1 MKEPNLASYRM
12 MTQKMEEKFSTFEIE
27 HALRSENQYADT
39 LVAIGSQM
47 VFEGSSTRI
56 EVNKRKKSIIE
67 VLKERFQEEKCE
79 ENWRIPIREAL
90 IREENMAE
98 LKALKDYAL
107 VKGESYRRMPGGIL
121 LRCVRQEETQRKLK
135 EVHDRTY
142 GFCRGIF

>member
-1 MKEPNLASYRM
+1 MKEPSLASYRM

-98 LKALKDYAL
+98 LMALKDYAL

-121 LRCVRQEETQRKLK
+121 LRCVRQEES
-135 EVHDRTY
+135 
-142 GFCRGIF
+142 

>member
-1 MKEPNLASYRM
+1 MKEPSLASYRM

-67 VLKERFQEEKCE
+67 VIKERFQEEKCE

-90 IREENMAE
+90 IREENMA
-98 LKALKDYAL
+98 
-107 VKGESYRRMPGGIL
+107 
-121 LRCVRQEETQRKLK
+121 
-135 EVHDRTY
+135 
-142 GFCRGIF
+142 

>member
-98 LKALKDYAL
+98 LKALKDYVL

-121 LRCVRQEETQRKLK
+121 LRCVRQEES
-135 EVHDRTY
+135 
-142 GFCRGIF
+142 

>member
-1 MKEPNLASYRM
+1 MKEPSLASYRM

-98 LKALKDYAL
+98 LKALKDYVL

-121 LRCVRQEETQRKLK
+121 LRCVRQEES
-135 EVHDRTY
+135 
-142 GFCRGIF
+142 

>member
-1 MKEPNLASYRM
+1 MKEPSLASYRM

-121 LRCVRQEETQRKLK
+121 LRCVRQEES
-135 EVHDRTY
+135 
-142 GFCRGIF
+142 

>member
-1 MKEPNLASYRM
+1 MKEPSLASYRM

-39 LVAIGSQM
+39 LAAIGSQM

-98 LKALKDYAL
+98 LKALKDYVL

-121 LRCVRQEETQRKLK
+121 LRCVRQEES
-135 EVHDRTY
+135 
-142 GFCRGIF
+142 

>member
-121 LRCVRQEETQRKLK
+121 LRCVRQEES
-135 EVHDRTY
+135 
-142 GFCRGIF
+142 

>member
-1 MKEPNLASYRM
+1 MKEPSLASYRM

-39 LVAIGSQM
+39 LVAIGSHM

-98 LKALKDYAL
+98 LKALKDYVL

-121 LRCVRQEETQRKLK
+121 LRCVRQEES
-135 EVHDRTY
+135 
-142 GFCRGIF
+142 